1 MNSLVKKT
9 VPYLLAAVL
18 VAFFVA
24 PVGANF
30 TSPSSD
36 NFNTRFSV
44 EILVASAEQ
53 TTARDEME
61 LEAEAVAKAQKGAE
75 LTGSGCEKLSGIEG
89 GFCVGLNWVIAGIG
103 KGLIYFFSLLQ
114 AVAGT
119 LLNLAINWGVIQFGA
134 RVGSL
139 TVLDSAWATFRDLAN
154 LFFIFG
160 LLLISIATMLQIEEY
175 GYHKLLMRII
185 ILALL
190 VNFSLFITKAII
202 DVSNITATQFA
213 NAIQVCNGTDCSAA
227 NAQSATGVSG
237 AVGGAVNLTS
247 AVGFTS
253 GDAGTAARIGPG
265 NAFAR
270 AMKLQ
275 QLNNALNESTKLD
288 TLQVLFMVLFGSL
301 FILTSAAVFAA
312 GAVILIIRV
321 VVLLFLMVLSPLAF
335 AAMAIP
341 WTEALGKKWWSALL
355 SNAFYAPVFMLCLWF
370 AAFLVNNPQFQGMFG
385 VSGEKNQWGAIAT
398 ASASAPDSMGII
410 FNFIFVI
417 GALIASMWI
426 AKHLSVTGTALG
438 MKLGAAAA
446 FGVPAMLARG
456 TAGWAGG
463 ALSRRSF
470 VKNWAS
476 GKDAAG
482 KDLKGIGGLVL
493 KNIGKGIAV
502 GSRGVARSSFDVR
515 SASIPFFK
523 EAGTLSDLAG
533 AGGLDVGQGRG
544 LGGYEAFVKRRAA
557 QQKEFGTYLK
567 PDEEERDRLR
577 QEADKKYRFERES
590 TEAQAVAAASS
601 IKNAEEWRDT
611 EEKNVRRFEDEI
623 AGLEAA
629 GREEDAAARKP
640 GLADAQAR
648 LASTEKAVKDAANAM
663 GKISEALKAVGEKEE
678 KFVSDVG
685 TTRQAGYAKRTKE
698 EVGGV
703 RIPTM
708 LRFILKQ
715 RGSVVGGIQLE
726 EGMKKKSDLKM
737 VDLLEE
743 IAKGQAH

>member
-1 MNSLVKKT
+1 MNSNVKKI
-9 VPYLLAAVL
+9 VPYLLGVVML
-18 VAFFVA
+18 GFFIA
-24 PVGANF
+24 PVGIVI
-30 TSPSSD
+30 TTTSSD
-36 NFNTRFSV
+36 ASGVRFSI
-44 EILVASAEQ
+44 EIPFASAQ
-53 TTARDEME
+53 QIAARDEME
-61 LEAEAVAKAQKGAE
+61 LEAEAVAKAQKTQ
-75 LTGSGCEKLSGIEG
+75 TGSGCESISGIG
-89 GFCVGLNWVIAGIG
+89 GAFCVGLNWVIAGIG

-134 RVGSL
+134 KVGSL
-139 TVLDSAWATFRDLAN
+139 TVLNDAWATFRDLAN

-213 NAIQVCNGTDCSAA
+213 NAIQVCYGTNCSAS
-227 NAQSATGVSG
+227 NAQSATAVSG
-237 AVGGAVNLTS
+237 AIGGAVDLTS
-247 AVGFTS
+247 VVGFTS
-253 GDAGTAARIGPG
+253 SDAGRAARTGPG
-265 NAFAR
+265 NAFAQ

-275 QLNNALNESTKLD
+275 QLNNALNESSKLD
-288 TLQVLFMVLFGSL
+288 TLQVLFMILFGSL
-301 FILTSAAVFAA
+301 FILTSAVVFAA

-321 VVLLFLMVLSPLAF
+321 VVLMFLMVLSPLAF

-341 WTEALGKKWWSALL
+341 WTEALGRKWWSSLL

-370 AAFLVNNPQFQGMFG
+370 AAFLVNNPQFQKMFG
-385 VSGEKNQWGAIAT
+385 VSGENQWGAIAT

-417 GALIASMWI
+417 GALIASIWI
-426 AKHLSVTGTALG
+426 AKHLSVTGTTLG
-438 MKLGAAAA
+438 MKLGALAT

-470 VKNWAS
+470 VKNWA
-476 GKDAAG
+476 AG
-482 KDLKGIGGLVL
+482 VDSKGREVGLL
-493 KNIGKGIAV
+493 RKNIGKGLAV
-502 GSRGVARSSFDVR
+502 GSRAAARGTYDVR
-515 SASIPFFK
+515 NISIPGFK
-523 EAGTLSDLAG
+523 EAGTLSGLAG
-533 AGGLDVGQGRG
+533 AGGLDVGQGG
-544 LGGYEAFVKRRAA
+544 GIGGYEAFVKRRAA

-567 PDEEERDRLR
+567 PDEEERDKLR
-577 QEADKKYRFERES
+577 QEASKKYRFERES
-590 TEAQAVAAASS
+590 MEAPALAAAASVKS
-601 IKNAEEWRDT
+601 AEDLRTAVEQ
-611 EEKNVRRFEDEI
+611 NVRRLESEI
-623 AGLEAA
+623 ARLEAA
-629 GREEDAAARKP
+629 GRTGDAEARKP
-640 GLADAQAR
+640 DLADAR
-648 LASTEKAVKDAANAM
+648 TSLASSKKGVEDATSAM
-663 GKISEALKAVGEKEE
+663 GKISQALNAIGEKEE

-685 TTRQAGYAKRTKE
+685 KTRQAGYAKRTKE
-698 EVGGV
+698 EVGGIT
-703 RIPTM
+703 IPKR

-726 EGMKKKSDLKM
+726 EGMKKKSDTKM